1 MLDSSLCV
9 RFIENKFQKVM
20 TKLICVRI
28 NRKRDTSDASDRRN
42 HAVTHDP
49 TDHYKVQKMVFQF
62 PELLDHLDLHPNVQ
76 TNRPLILMC

>member
-9 RFIENKFQKVM
+9 SFIENKFQKVM

-49 TDHYKVQKMVFQF
+49 TDHYKSAKNGFSVSRFVGSLGSSSKC
-62 PELLDHLDLHPNVQ
+62 PDK
-76 TNRPLILMC
+76 